1 MFQNATKIAEDW
13 KILSLPSSLLFSFL
27 FSLLFPLFCALLP
40 LFHPF
45 PLLLLSHLAPS
56 VLQYFLL
63 LVPFPL
69 PGHLFLSSHN
79 LSVYLPPLF
88 PRQFLQLLS
97 HFLYFKSNP
106 TQSFLSCLSKI
117 SSSNTSFFCSSLPN
131 HNHLPFS
138 ISISGYSHFL
148 HLYFCPDRFYYLFH
162 RFLSP
167 FLFHLYFFYNDVL
180 PFFSSNSILLLTP
193 SPFFLSLSLLP
204 SFLFPCLSPSI
215 FFQFPHPFFQLLNAV
230 GRGSFGHR

>member
-1 MFQNATKIAEDW
+1 MFQNAMKIAEDW

-27 FSLLFPLFCALLP
+27 FSPLFPLFCALFP

-63 LVPFPL
+63 LVPFPP

-79 LSVYLPPLF
+79 LLVPSSSLSSPIPPTFISLSL
-88 PRQFLQLLS
+88 LQVQSYTIL
-97 HFLYFKSNP
+97 
-106 TQSFLSCLSKI
+106 SFLPYKNFFL
-117 SSSNTSFFCSSLPN
+117 SNTSFSCFSLPN

-148 HLYFCPDRFYYLFH
+148 HLYFCPDRLYYLFH

-167 FLFHLYFFYNDVL
+167 FLFHFYFFYNDVL
-180 PFFSSNSILLLTP
+180 PFFSSNSILLLIP
-193 SPFFLSLSLLP
+193 SPFFLSPSLLP
-204 SFLFPCLSPSI
+204 SFLFPCLSPLYFLPIS
-215 FFQFPHPFFQLLNAV
+215 PPFFPAP
-230 GRGSFGHR
+230 